1 MQVSFPTLPCAC
13 DFHKRQSGLRAKR
26 LTEDDM
32 PPPFRGQNTCFD
44 PGSLWDKPSL
54 QELVKHGGVG
64 QPPPH
69 WVHDDSY
76 LHPSEVLA
84 MKGWVTTASLLAKL
98 GQVPAARSRHQ
109 TGNPVEGHCL
119 HRFALFLQLLIME
132 VYSLTI
138 MGLLDAVFSLPV
150 SPGPRGMAPHTP
162 WVICCRPLP
171 APASLQ

>member
-1 MQVSFPTLPCAC
+1 M
-13 DFHKRQSGLRAKR
+13 
-26 LTEDDM
+26 
-32 PPPFRGQNTCFD
+32 
-44 PGSLWDKPSL
+44 
-54 QELVKHGGVG
+54 KHGGVG

-138 MGLLDAVFSLPV
+138 MGLLDTLSSHFPCPQG
-150 SPGPRGMAPHTP
+150 PGAWPRTHPG
-162 WVICCRPLP
+162 
-171 APASLQ
+171 